1 MENNPQE
8 TLLTVGKIYPEWQ
21 TKQDGFRLEWGDA
34 GFILCAMLNG
44 ISAEEKEQF
53 APQKKLTVRYTVI
66 GDVCYF
72 TFMFGDMPWADC
84 PFSPAL
90 YRNLGKNTTFP
101 DIEDGQG
108 LALTVLLIDTGTGEL
123 CRVRLIGL
131 GHDFSVQ
138 WQEWAKKAAEKPLS
152 FEEYSRQIDETYR
165 EYASVDLA
173 LKGGNEGNEYIVRT

>member
-1 MENNPQE
+1 
-8 TLLTVGKIYPEWQ
+8 
-21 TKQDGFRLEWGDA
+21 
-34 GFILCAMLNG
+34 MLNG
-44 ISAEEKEQF
+44 ISAQEKEQF

-138 WQEWAKKAAEKPLS
+138 WQEWAKIADRLMKHTGNMQALTLPLKAAMRATNTL
-152 FEEYSRQIDETYR
+152 
-165 EYASVDLA
+165 
-173 LKGGNEGNEYIVRT
+173 